1 MCRST
6 SRVAAAILPEGM
18 PLDPGRVQVLLTLEK
33 QRRIRFGA
41 VMLLPFQRT

>member
-1 MCRST
+1 
-6 SRVAAAILPEGM
+6 M
-18 PLDPGRVQVLLTLEK
+18 PLDPERVQVLLTLEK

>member
-1 MCRST
+1 VPVT
-6 SRVAAAILPEGM
+6 SRVAGAILPEGM
-18 PLDPGRVQVLLTLEK
+18 PLDPERVQVLLTLEK